1 MIDEDLMQRIKV
13 GAIFLLQ
20 LYKVTTGTLLSLFI
34 PQSCDNRICTV
45 VENYN
50 NNEIYHKSVL
60 YWNIF
65 SMTTFFIYYIIELRR
80 EEWAIKYLDID
91 NNKADNALK
100 DIIKEEPTLNKRM
113 DKLNLF
119 YYRSL
124 CVNIIVYTINIGLTI
139 KMIKDNYHSMSTLSC
154 FTSFTLLVLMKLYN
168 SFEVAYNSIKKDK
181 MTSAYMSEFVSFNIL
196 DKDYVKE
203 KRKPEEIKLTNIKLV
218 IEEVK
223 DEIIDEVKESIIPQ
237 NN

>member
-1 MIDEDLMQRIKV
+1 MINEDLMQRIKV
-13 GAIFLLQ
+13 GSIFLLQ

-50 NNEIYHKSVL
+50 NNEIYHKTVL
-60 YWNIF
+60 YWNMF
-65 SMTTFFIYYIIELRR
+65 SMATFFLYYVIELTR

-100 DIIKEEPTLNKRM
+100 DIIIEEPILNKKM

-124 CVNIIVYTINIGLTI
+124 YVNIIVYIINIALTI

-154 FTSFTLLVLMKLYN
+154 FASFTLLVLMKLYN
-168 SFEVAYNSIKKDK
+168 SFEVAHQSIKNDK

-196 DKDYVKE
+196 DKDYVEE
-203 KRKPEEIKLTNIKLV
+203 KRKLEEIELKNIKIV
-218 IEEVK
+218 IEN
-223 DEIIDEVKESIIPQ
+223 IDEKECIIPQ

>member
-196 DKDYVKE
+196 DKDYVEE
-203 KRKPEEIKLTNIKLV
+203 KRKSEEIELTNIKL
-218 IEEVK
+218 EEVK
-223 DEIIDEVKESIIPQ
+223 DVTESIIPQ

>member
-45 VENYN
+45 IENYN
-50 NNEIYHKSVL
+50 NHEIYHKTVL
-60 YWNIF
+60 YWNMF
-65 SMTTFFIYYIIELRR
+65 SMATFFIYYIIELRR

-196 DKDYVKE
+196 DKDYVEEKE
-203 KRKPEEIKLTNIKLV
+203 KNLRKSEEIELKNINLV

-223 DEIIDEVKESIIPQ
+223 DVKESIIPQ

>member
-124 CVNIIVYTINIGLTI
+124 CVNIFVYIINIGLTV

-196 DKDYVKE
+196 DKDYVEE
-203 KRKPEEIKLTNIKLV
+203 KRKSEEIELTNIKL
-218 IEEVK
+218 EEVK
-223 DEIIDEVKESIIPQ
+223 DVTESIIPQ